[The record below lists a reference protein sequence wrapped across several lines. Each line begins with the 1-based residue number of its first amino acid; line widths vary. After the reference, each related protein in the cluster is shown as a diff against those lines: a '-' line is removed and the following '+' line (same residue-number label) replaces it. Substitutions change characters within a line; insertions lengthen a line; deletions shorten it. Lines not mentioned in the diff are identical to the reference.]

1 MATDRNKHSAGW
13 RPTRSRFSIWLTIY
27 FVVALIIPNCV
38 LAQTEEYS
46 IWTVEALI
54 LIPAGFYMMWSV
66 ALRRSGV
73 MILSLIHI

>member
-46 IWTVEALI
+46 I
-54 LIPAGFYMMWSV
+54 
-66 ALRRSGV
+66 
-73 MILSLIHI
+73 